1 SSPHA
6 HAVRIHQHPASR
18 SRPMSSQNGLRT
30 KRLLLA
36 GLVSTSALVV
46 GTAQVEQKAHYR
58 PKLAVSET
66 VEPFLKQLDPGNDG
80 FPLERQAQELD
91 ARLPELS
98 DALRGGG
105 TRAAGV
111 IERLLDPGFRGAR
124 LWPIEGAA
132 TSQAPLEVTRAK
144 D

>member
-46 GTAQVEQKAHYR
+46 GTAQVEENARYR

-66 VEPFLKQLDPGNDG
+66 VESFLKQLEPGSDG

-91 ARLPELS
+91 ARLRELA
-98 DALRGGG
+98 DALRGSPD
-105 TRAAGV
+105 RAAAV
-111 IERLLDPGFRGAR
+111 AAQLLDPGFRGAR
-124 LWPIEGAA
+124 LV
-132 TSQAPLEVTRAK
+132 PLEPA
-144 D
+144 